1 MEERNDVLTVLGEVL
16 DLLAGIEARQK
27 VLARE
32 ISHIRA
38 DVEHRSQEEVLS
50 ELKDLFEENLKQE
63 RDSILSRVSLLS
75 SLPPEKI
82 EEKVEG

>member
-1 MEERNDVLTVLGEVL
+1 MDDRDNVLTVLGEVL

-38 DVEHRSQEEVLS
+38 SVEDRPQDDVLD
-50 ELKDLFEENLKQE
+50 ELTDLFEENLKQE

-75 SLPPEKI
+75 SLPPQD
-82 EEKVEG
+82 